1 MEKGKVQMVLSSD
14 SKKSNEQIANDYLNW
29 FSKNYFILK
38 GKYINYCKLNNYQ
51 FDEDIFSD
59 TYLKIYEAIVRKGLQ
74 DTSDQGFDNY
84 TFISF
89 KLNLKREGQY
99 ARNQKRDR
107 NISSDNINDVYE
119 EWYNDNNISAMDKI
133 KSDLFKDFSVL
144 YLMTIVEDNF
154 DQEHFYLFKL
164 KTLGNLTYKQ
174 LADKTKIKASRQ
186 KVIDIKNWLKANVTK
201 DDIKQ
206 AFNTMYGNL
215 M

>member
-1 MEKGKVQMVLSSD
+1 MTDKDLFIGY
-14 SKKSNEQIANDYLNW
+14 IND
-29 FSKNYFILK
+29 NYNALK
-38 GKYINYCKLNNYQ
+38 YKYINFCREKGYEW
-51 FDEDIFSD
+51 DEDIFSD
-59 TYLKIYEAIVRKGLQ
+59 TILKCWEAINKKGKLN
-74 DTSDQGFDNY
+74 DTTPQGIENY
-84 TFISF
+84 FFISF

-107 NISSDNINDVYE
+107 NITSDSINDVYE
-119 EWYNDNNISAMDKI
+119 NWYNDNNISAMDKI